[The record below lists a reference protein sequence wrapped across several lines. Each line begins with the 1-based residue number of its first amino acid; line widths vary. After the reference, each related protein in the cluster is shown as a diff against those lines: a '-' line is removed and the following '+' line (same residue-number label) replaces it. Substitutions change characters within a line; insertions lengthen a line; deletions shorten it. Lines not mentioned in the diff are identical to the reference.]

1 METDLERTL
10 ISCYKN
16 DMILF
21 MENHPEC
28 FAEAFELAVSD
39 KQPFAWRAA
48 WLLWSCLNEND
59 ERIKKYTGRIISSIK
74 SKNDGHQRELLKIL
88 LLTDLKKTQ
97 EGLLFDLCM
106 DIWEQINKDPSV
118 RYTALKMI
126 LKIAGRHPDLKE
138 EITFLTREEF
148 RETLSPGI
156 KKVID
161 RMMDEFNK
169 SGPKKKRAGGCT
181 KKQ

>member
-1 METDLERTL
+1 METELEKLLTSSYKDGM
-10 ISCYKN
+10 IS
-16 DMILF
+16 F
-21 MENHPEC
+21 MESHPES
-28 FAEAFELAVSD
+28 FDEAFELALVD
-39 KQPFAWRAA
+39 KQPLSWRAA
-48 WLLWSCLNEND
+48 WLLWSCLKEND
-59 ERIKKYTGRIISSIK
+59 ERIKKYTGRIISGIK

-88 LLTDLKKTQ
+88 LLTNLNKTN

-126 LKIAGRHPDLKE
+126 SKIAGRHPELKE
-138 EITFLTREEF
+138 EIKFLAREEF

-161 RMMDEFNK
+161 RMMDEFNN
-169 SGPKKKRAGGCT
+169 SSLKKKKTEGRR